1 MQLQVQIIILFSIL
15 SIVVIELFL
24 YAHRSFR
31 QMKTARVH
39 NRLKQFSFNDIG
51 DASTDILR
59 KRILSTIPLLH
70 RIFLRTPG
78 IEKLEKLIVQA
89 DASYPLGFFVLL
101 SLFLAVAGYLLCH
114 LFLRHFALYPLVG
127 ISFGLIPVL
136 YLLIKKR
143 KRIQNFEKQLPD
155 ALELIARS
163 LRAGHAF
170 SSGMKLVTENF
181 GNPLGTEFS
190 ATLEEINFGI
200 TIADALKNLARRVD
214 CYELKYFVVSVLLQR
229 ESGGNLSEIIDSL
242 ARLVRDRFKFRD
254 KVKVLAAEG
263 KISAIILVLL
273 PFILILVIQ
282 LANPQYLDVL
292 FQDPL
297 GRKMA
302 LVASILMV
310 IGISVMYKMTKVKV

>member
-1 MQLQVQIIILFSIL
+1 
-15 SIVVIELFL
+15 
-24 YAHRSFR
+24 
-31 QMKTARVH
+31 MKTIRVK
-39 NRLKQFSFNDIG
+39 NRLIQFSFSDIG
-51 DASTDILR
+51 DETTDILR
-59 KRILSTIPLLH
+59 KRILSAIPLLH

-78 IEKLEKLIVQA
+78 IEKFEKLMQQA
-89 DASYPLGFFVLL
+89 DVSYPLGFFVLL
-101 SLFLAVAGYLLCH
+101 SLFLAVSGYLLCY
-114 LFLRHFALYPLVG
+114 LFLRQFSLNPLVG
-127 ISFGLIPVL
+127 ISLGLIPFL

-143 KRIQNFEKQLPD
+143 KRTQTFEKQFPD

-190 ATLEEINFGI
+190 TMLEEINFGI

-229 ESGGNLSEIIDSL
+229 ESGGNLAEIIDRL
-242 ARLVRDRFKFRD
+242 AFLVRERFRFRD
-254 KVKVLAAEG
+254 KVRVLAAEG
-263 KISAIILVLL
+263 KVSAIILALL
-273 PFILILVIQ
+273 PFILTLVIQ
-282 LANPQYLDVL
+282 FANPQYLDVL

-297 GRKMA
+297 GKKMA

-310 IGISVMYKMTKVKV
+310 IGISVMYKMTKVKL

>member
-1 MQLQVQIIILFSIL
+1 
-15 SIVVIELFL
+15 
-24 YAHRSFR
+24 
-31 QMKTARVH
+31 MKTIRVK
-39 NRLKQFSFNDIG
+39 NRLIQFSFSDIG
-51 DASTDILR
+51 DETTDILR
-59 KRILSTIPLLH
+59 KRILSAIPLLH

-78 IEKLEKLIVQA
+78 IEKFEKLMQQA
-89 DASYPLGFFVLL
+89 DVSYPLGFFVLL
-101 SLFLAVAGYLLCH
+101 SLFLAVAGYLLSYI
-114 LFLRHFALYPLVG
+114 FLRQFSLNPLVG
-127 ISFGLIPVL
+127 ISLGLIPFL

-143 KRIQNFEKQLPD
+143 KRTQTFEKQFPD

-190 ATLEEINFGI
+190 TMLEEINFGI

-229 ESGGNLSEIIDSL
+229 ESGGNLAEIIDRL
-242 ARLVRDRFKFRD
+242 AFLVRERFRFRD
-254 KVKVLAAEG
+254 KVRVLAAEG
-263 KISAIILVLL
+263 KVSAIILALL
-273 PFILILVIQ
+273 PFILTLVIQ
-282 LANPQYLDVL
+282 FANPQYLDVL

-297 GRKMA
+297 GKKMA

-310 IGISVMYKMTKVKV
+310 IGISVMYKMTKVKL